1 MRAERASAVPRNC
14 LTGIF
19 DMARTPLLQTVLDA
33 CALAAAEARQG
44 VPADRILEEHAS
56 GRVSRRRFLGVAAAG
71 VGLAACDA
79 TERMVSIPPRGVRV
93 PAGGERIAIIGA
105 GLAGLTC
112 AYRLRERGVIAT
124 IYEGSDRAGGRCRT
138 RRGDFAAGQVAE
150 HGGELIDQS
159 HKHIR
164 QLAQSLGL
172 TLDNVLRA
180 EVNGTEPFYYFDGS
194 RYTYRDA
201 TRDIKAIWQTLH
213 RDLSEA
219 GYPTL
224 YHSSTARGRELDQ
237 LSIAEWIDVSV
248 PGGRAAPLG
257 RLLETA
263 YVIEFGEEATEQSA
277 LNLIYLLGFSGQGQ
291 LRIFGPS
298 NEKYHV
304 RGGNDRIVTGLV
316 ERLDGQLVTNAALA
330 AIERTPAGAYLLSFA
345 GGQSPVTAD
354 RVVLAIPSSVMRAT
368 VDFSN
373 AGFSPL
379 KQKAIAELGMGTN
392 AKLNVQFARRH
403 WATLGCNGDSYADT
417 GYQATWEVSRAQA
430 GTPGIL
436 VDYTGGDVARA
447 QSGGGAATLAAQFLA
462 QLEPVLPG
470 TTAEWNGLA
479 TFDDW
484 LTNPWTLG
492 SYSFW
497 RVGQY
502 TSIAGVEGE
511 RSANC
516 HFAGE
521 HTSIDFQGY
530 LNGAVESGERVAAE
544 VFADLR
550 AVT

>member
-1 MRAERASAVPRNC
+1 
-14 LTGIF
+14 
-19 DMARTPLLQTVLDA
+19 MARTPLSEGLQRAFADVRAGEEGRTSRRAFLRDA
-33 CALAAAEARQG
+33 GALGAAASVFGIAAGRARAAA
-44 VPADRILEEHAS
+44 PA
-56 GRVSRRRFLGVAAAG
+56 GRVV
-71 VGLAACDA
+71 V
-79 TERMVSIPPRGVRV
+79 V
-93 PAGGERIAIIGA
+93 GA
-105 GLAGLTC
+105 GLAGLTA
-112 AYRLRERGVIAT
+112 AYRLKQAGIAAEVHEAST
-124 IYEGSDRAGGRCRT
+124 RVGGRCWT
-138 RRGDFAAGQVAE
+138 LRGFFADGQIVE
-150 HGGELIDQS
+150 RGGELIDQG
-159 HKHIR
+159 HTNIR
-164 QLAQSLGL
+164 LLSKELGL
-172 TLDNVLRA
+172 TLDNLLAA
-180 EVNGTEPFYYFDGS
+180 EQNGTEQTNWFDGA
-194 RYTYRDA
+194 RYSYEEA
-201 TRDIKAIWQTLH
+201 TADLKASWQKIH
-213 RDLSEA
+213 KDVSA
-219 GYPTL
+219 ASYPTTFEL
-224 YHSSTARGRELDQ
+224 STPRGRELDRMSIVDWIEETFEGGIDSRIGQ
-237 LSIAEWIDVSV
+237 LLDVAYNIEYGAESD
-248 PGGRAAPLG
+248 
-257 RLLETA
+257 
-263 YVIEFGEEATEQSA
+263 EQSS
-277 LNLIYLLGFSGQGQ
+277 LNLLYLLAYSGQGN

-345 GGQSPVTAD
+345 GRQSPVTAD
-354 RVVLAIPSSVMRAT
+354 RVVLAIPFSVMRAT